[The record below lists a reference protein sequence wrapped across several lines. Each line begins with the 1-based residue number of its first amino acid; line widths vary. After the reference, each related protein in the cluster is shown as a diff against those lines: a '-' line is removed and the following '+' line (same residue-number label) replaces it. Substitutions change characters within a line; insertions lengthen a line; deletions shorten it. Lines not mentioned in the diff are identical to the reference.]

1 VLDSLA
7 CAINALGAPPLEACR
22 AQVDEFSGPGLHI
35 LRTTVAAI
43 AAQEIASLVGLPAPY
58 WATMTA
64 LAVMQSTLAASWSVS
79 WKRLLGTAVGAIV
92 GGGLAMLLPP
102 CTLTFAVA
110 LVATGLLCA
119 FTGLDRVSYRLAGVT
134 LAVVMLAAGSRPA
147 SIIAIHRFAEVSIG
161 IVVTLVISAVWPERA
176 ATPLDPQ
183 PTTSTAD
190 APSARTWPAS
200 VQSQLSQP
208 VAAARLNAL
217 CPRRSAAPSIPRD
230 ARSLYRVVRERAGRL
245 LHHAA

>member
-1 VLDSLA
+1 MSAVEPTAAATTLPVA
-7 CAINALGAPPLEACR
+7 TTH
-22 AQVDEFSGPGLHI
+22 LHI

-43 AAQEIASLVGLPAPY
+43 AAQEIASLVGLPKPY

-64 LAVMQSTLAASWSVS
+64 LVVMQSTLAASWSVS
-79 WKRLLGTAVGAIV
+79 WKRLFGTAIGAIV

-147 SIIAIHRFAEVSIG
+147 SSIAIHRFAEVSIG
-161 IVVTLVISAVWPERA
+161 IVVTLVITAVWPERA
-176 ATPLDPQ
+176 ATPPD
-183 PTTSTAD
+183 
-190 APSARTWPAS
+190 
-200 VQSQLSQP
+200 
-208 VAAARLNAL
+208 
-217 CPRRSAAPSIPRD
+217 PRRSAARSIPRD
-230 ARSLYRVVRERAGRL
+230 ARGLYRLVRERAGRL
-245 LHHAA
+245 LHHPA